1 MLFSNRSNAPESQK
15 AKQVQELVNY
25 VEEIARLNGKPY
37 MSDLSQEIRVRKKR
51 VNVCYYTTL
60 VDVF

>member
-37 MSDLSQEIRVRKKR
+37 MSDLSQEIRVRKKG
-51 VNVCYYTTL
+51 
-60 VDVF
+60 